1 MPSYYNPYS
10 YQPNYF
16 NPYNQPQPTA
26 QNMPVNA
33 PSMPQNNGNGVN
45 WVQGESGAK
54 SWAVAPNNTVLLMD
68 SEAERFYLKSTDAS
82 GMPLPLRIFDYKERT
97 NEQSKKLMQNNVEY
111 VTKAEFDAF
120 KDELLFGKPEK
131 RKDKKEVKQD
141 E

>member
-16 NPYNQPQPTA
+16 NPYNQPQPVA
-26 QNMPVNA
+26 QNMPANA
-33 PSMPQNNGNGVN
+33 PNLTQNSSNGVN
-45 WVQGESGAK
+45 WVQGEAGAR

-97 NEQSKKLMQNNVEY
+97 GEQHKPPIQNSVEY

-131 RKDKKEVKQD
+131 RKEVKAD